1 METFQVTTW
10 EARDEEGQYII
21 HLFGRNEIG
30 KPIHI
35 RVKYFPCL
43 FLKVRDPPKHP
54 KEIKRESVTNCKSL
68 WGYSDQTHY
77 FTKLVFKT
85 LEDRKWAEGFYKK
98 TLGKQYIFEANIDP
112 LLRFMHRTGIKS
124 TGWVQA
130 PIQEKPLTWTELTP
144 VERSDIAPLKIMSFD
159 IECYSEDG
167 SFPDPNKDNDCVFQI
182 AMSTV
187 TWGSKEPPHEHIL
200 CMSQFGT
207 EKELLEQF
215 AKDLRSIDPDII
227 TGWNIFGFDLEFLQK
242 RLVKNKCSAQ
252 AYKWGRGFSVSELPA
267 VSIREKR
274 LASNALGSNLLKMV
288 PIFGRYVFDLF
299 QEVKR
304 EQKYERYTLNHVSQV
319 LLGDQKHDMPI
330 KEMFERFRQWKV
342 SGDSEL
348 LRPVAE
354 YCIKDTLLPHY
365 IMERLCT
372 IPNLLE
378 MAKATWVPV
387 SWLSERGQQIKV
399 FSQISKKALEL
410 NFIIPTLYKTDSDS
424 IDEKYKGATVLDADI
439 GAYYTPVT
447 ALDFASLYPS
457 IMMAHNLCYSTIVL
471 DKTIPE
477 GAERVGDSWYI
488 QGIPAL
494 LPEVLRE
501 LKEFRKQA
509 KKDMAKSKGTPM
521 EDIYNAKQL
530 AYKISMNS
538 VYGFTGASN
547 GFLPMVEIASSV
559 TSKGREMIQMT
570 KELVESEF
578 PGSKVRYGDS
588 VMPETPV
595 LIRDSNGLVN
605 VQKIEDLG
613 NAWLDYPGFLK
624 DGTDKEQ
631 CELHGIE
638 AWTHDGWKPVKRV
651 IRHKCNKKIYR
662 VLTHTG
668 LVDVTEDHSLLSA
681 SLTQIKPSDINV
693 GSFLYHSFPD
703 VSYMTTNLDG
713 EWNIYSCG
721 TDQKSLQEMYL
732 FWKRLGYNVGIDET
746 MTLTITKK
754 PIYEFNVVK
763 KISVLHE
770 SWDGYVYDLETESG
784 TFQAGVG
791 QMIVKNTDS
800 VMVEFNVGNLKGL
813 DAIKKSWE
821 LGELASQK
829 ASEILRRPNELELE
843 KVYCPYFLYSKKRY
857 AAKKWVLENGEF
869 ESKVDVKGLQVV
881 RRDTC
886 PFVRRV
892 CKELLNII
900 LEGGNDPVP
909 IVEYVKNQ
917 KEALLQGQV
926 PLDELV
932 LTRNLAAEYKSG
944 NLAHVKVRD
953 KIKERMPGSEPKSGD
968 RVPYVLLKNPSKK
981 AFEKA
986 EDPDFVREH
995 SLELDYQFYYKN
1007 HFKKPVADLLAPII
1021 DASLL

>member
-1 METFQVTTW
+1 METFQVITW
-10 EARDEEGQYII
+10 EARDEDGQYII
-21 HLFGRNEIG
+21 HLFGRNDTG
-30 KPIHI
+30 KPIHV

-43 FLKVRDPPKHP
+43 FLKVRDPPKHQ
-54 KEIKRESVTNCKSL
+54 KEIKREVVTNFKSL
-68 WGYSDQTHY
+68 WGYTEQNHH
-77 FTKLVFKT
+77 FTKIVFKT
-85 LEDRKWAEGFYKK
+85 LEDRKWAEAYYKK
-98 TLGKQYIFEANIDP
+98 ALGKQYIFEANIDP

-130 PIQEKPLTWTELTP
+130 PIQEKPLSWTEVTP

-159 IECYSEDG
+159 IECYSDDS
-167 SFPDPNKDNDCVFQI
+167 SFPDPEKDSDCVFQI

-187 TWGSKEPPHEHIL
+187 TWGSKEPPEEHIL
-200 CMSQFGT
+200 CISKFGS
-207 EKELLEQF
+207 EKNLLEQF
-215 AKDLRSIDPDII
+215 AKDLREINPDII

-242 RLVKNKCSAQ
+242 RLVKNKCSPQ
-252 AYKWGRGFSVSELPA
+252 AYKWGRGFPVSDLPP

-288 PIFGRYVFDLF
+288 PMFGRYVFDLF

-330 KEMFERFRQWKV
+330 KEMFERVRQWKV
-342 SGDSEL
+342 SGDPEL
-348 LRPVAE
+348 LKPVAD
-354 YCIKDTLLPHY
+354 YCIKDTLLPHR
-365 IMERLCT
+365 IMDRLCT

-410 NFIIPTLYKTDSDS
+410 NFMIPTLYKTNEGGMED
-424 IDEKYKGATVLDADI
+424 KYKGATVLDADI

-457 IMMAHNLCYSTIVL
+457 IMMAHNLCYSTIVRDMIIPS
-471 DKTIPE
+471 DK
-477 GAERVGDSWYI
+477 AEKVGDSWYV
-488 QGIPAL
+488 QNVPAL

-509 KKDMAKSKGTPM
+509 KKDMAKAKGTPM

-559 TSKGREMIQMT
+559 TAKGREMIQMT
-570 KELVESEF
+570 KELVEREF
-578 PGSKVRYGDS
+578 PGSKVRYGD
-588 VMPETPV
+588 
-595 LIRDSNGLVN
+595 
-605 VQKIEDLG
+605 
-613 NAWLDYPGFLK
+613 
-624 DGTDKEQ
+624 
-631 CELHGIE
+631 
-638 AWTHDGWKPVKRV
+638 
-651 IRHKCNKKIYR
+651 
-662 VLTHTG
+662 
-668 LVDVTEDHSLLSA
+668 
-681 SLTQIKPSDINV
+681 
-693 GSFLYHSFPD
+693 
-703 VSYMTTNLDG
+703 
-713 EWNIYSCG
+713 
-721 TDQKSLQEMYL
+721 
-732 FWKRLGYNVGIDET
+732 
-746 MTLTITKK
+746 
-754 PIYEFNVVK
+754 
-763 KISVLHE
+763 
-770 SWDGYVYDLETESG
+770 
-784 TFQAGVG
+784 
-791 QMIVKNTDS
+791 TDS
-800 VMVEFNVGNLKGL
+800 VMVEFDVGELKGIE
-813 DAIKKSWE
+813 AIKKSWE
-821 LGELASQK
+821 LGEIASQK
-829 ASEILRRPNELELE
+829 ASEILRKPNELELE

-857 AAKKWVLENGEF
+857 AAKKWVLENGEL
-869 ESKVDVKGLQVV
+869 ESKIDVKGLQVV

-892 CKELLNII
+892 CKDLLGMI
-900 LEGGNDPVP
+900 LEGGSDPIP
-909 IVEYVKNQ
+909 IIDYVNTQ
-917 KEALLQGQV
+917 KENLLQGRV
-926 PLDELV
+926 ALDELV
-932 LTRNLAAEYKSG
+932 LTRNLAAEYKSD

-986 EDPDFVREH
+986 EDPEFVREH
-995 SLELDYQFYYKN
+995 RLELDYQFYYKN

-1021 DASLL
+1021 LL